1 MTNATPER
9 VNILNEAADLIVGQR
24 QQDYGTPQENFQRM
38 ADLVNIVIKKNLETN
53 TPLSP
58 RQTADIMILL
68 KVARTVNSPTH
79 DSYVDIA
86 GYAGIAGELAKAE
99 ESKTKID
106 SANAKPLINV
116 YTNPTTDVD
125 SLAIKIAKQYAEGP
139 QY

>member
-24 QQDYGTPQENFQRM
+24 QQDYGTPEENFTRM
-38 ADLVNIVIKKNLETN
+38 ADLVNIHIAMNLATN

-58 RQTADIMILL
+58 RQISEIMILL
-68 KVARTVNSPTH
+68 KLSRTINSPTH

-99 ESKTKID
+99 ESKTK
-106 SANAKPLINV
+106 
-116 YTNPTTDVD
+116 VD
-125 SLAIKIAKQYAEGP
+125 SDNVSYQVGIHPDHNFLTSRIAKNINTEGP
-139 QY
+139 SY